1 MSPSCRAAF
10 VASLLLSQFWL
21 IHAEAHGAGGALVFK
36 LHLQRERRSRSRS
49 QLVAPEEFTAPPGS
63 VDLPWNPSIP
73 WVPWPVPSP
82 QHRKI
87 KAAPSKLQRVSLQ
100 DLNDVQYIGN
110 LWIGTPT
117 ERSFRMILDTG
128 SSDLWVSSNVFDPD
142 ESSTWVSDDNSE
154 TQIRYGQGVV
164 QGTTGT
170 DRVCLL
176 ADPDNLCLRQ
186 ELLVASEVKDISLTT
201 FDGIL
206 GLGLPGISH
215 AHQDFLQNLAKTGF
229 GGGEL
234 CFSFELKEE
243 EASTA
248 IFGPCPEV
256 IRAATHQTGVPAHR
270 AAHLLVQRA
279 FGYTQRGWWLVE
291 IGVTCA
297 ILSLN
302 MAQAQFVL
310 LQKCLPGM
318 LIALV
323 LGIVCNERYVRHWN
337 RFFKPR
343 RFRLP
348 LCSEV
353 LMQRCSP
360 TCRRIVLFIGLI
372 FYGLL
377 QVAAVTFIMNSALDA
392 MLMDHFHT
400 EVSAMLD
407 TGTSFIVIPKDD
419 FAVVSAAMFG
429 QRLRDSCGMYRSSL
443 LCACDIV
450 DQAKPLQIDV
460 GGLHFR
466 IDPRET
472 FMSDPD
478 SGFFQGE
485 RKACQTGLGV
495 GNEDATAWIL
505 GDVFLRQAVV
515 VHDPRGN
522 VSIFPRVEVEAPGPD
537 RQSAL
542 VHIST
547 THRAGLRLLLYG
559 DSLTAG
565 APSMVPFGEALCLC
579 LESMGYQVEATV
591 CGLCAST
598 AWQMLAAVEE
608 PLVLETLGSRWGSGL
623 LPLLSSPKPV
633 DLVLLMAGTNDLAK
647 SSAQEIF
654 SSLRG
659 LHSVCHRAGV
669 PTVALGIPDAGG
681 RSMARLGPEVV
692 AKKQA
697 VNASLAAWIR
707 EDREESATGLLKP
720 ELFVSTVAL
729 LPYGPKSRS
738 EGLWERDGVHFTAE
752 GSRKLGHRLA
762 TLLVPLVSRLQNDVL
777 VSKNASLAEAG
788 EVPSLDA
795 FLAAFEAEE
804 AEEQS
809 AVVPTGSSRTEAWEE
824 AEAAARTLQEYFRQK
839 NGRLCTVRTFGV
851 LASSA
856 KDSPGKPPII
866 FVFGISACCL
876 LFAGLLRRQCDV

>member
-1 MSPSCRAAF
+1 
-10 VASLLLSQFWL
+10 
-21 IHAEAHGAGGALVFK
+21 
-36 LHLQRERRSRSRS
+36 
-49 QLVAPEEFTAPPGS
+49 
-63 VDLPWNPSIP
+63 
-73 WVPWPVPSP
+73 
-82 QHRKI
+82 
-87 KAAPSKLQRVSLQ
+87 

-117 ERSFRMILDTG
+117 ERTFRMILDTG
-128 SSDLWVSSNVFDPD
+128 SSDLWVSRSVFDPD

-186 ELLVASEVKDISLTT
+186 EFLVASEVKDISLTT

-234 CFSFELKEE
+234 CFSFELKEQ

-248 IFGPCPEV
+248 IFGPCLEV
-256 IRAATHQTGVPAHR
+256 IRAATHQTGVPASR
-270 AAHLLVQRA
+270 AAHLPVQRP

-318 LIALV
+318 LIVLM

-353 LMQRCSP
+353 LMQRCGP

-372 FYGLL
+372 VYGLL

-407 TGTSFIVIPKDD
+407 SGTSFIVIPKDD

-429 QRLRDSCGMYRSSL
+429 QRLRDSCGMYRNSL
-443 LCACDIV
+443 LCACDII
-450 DQAKPLQIDV
+450 DQTKPLQIDV

-466 IDPRET
+466 IDPGET

-478 SGFFQGE
+478 SGFFQGG

-495 GNEDATAWIL
+495 GNEEATAWIL

-522 VSIFPRVEVEAPGPD
+522 VSIFPRVEVEADGPAYASE
-537 RQSAL
+537 RK
-542 VHIST
+542 
-547 THRAGLRLLLYG
+547 GLRLLLYG

-565 APSMVPFGEALCLC
+565 APSMVPFGDALCLS
-579 LESMGYQVEATV
+579 LQSMGYQVEATV

-669 PTVALGIPDAGG
+669 PSVALGIPDAGG

-692 AKKQA
+692 VKKRA

-707 EDREESATGLLKP
+707 ESATGLVKP

-729 LPYGPKSRS
+729 LPYGPKSLS

-762 TLLVPLVSRLQNDVL
+762 VLLEPLVSRLQNDVL

-788 EVPSLDA
+788 EVPSLDT

-809 AVVPTGSSRTEAWEE
+809 AVPPTGSSRTETWE
-824 AEAAARTLQEYFRQK
+824 EAAARTLQEYFRQK
-839 NGRLCTVRTFGV
+839 RKCVCASASRAPHDIREKV
-851 LASSA
+851 ASSA

-866 FVFGISACCL
+866 FVWRAKLSPA
-876 LFAGLLRRQCDV
+876 